1 MSIYPEYK
9 GINFSK
15 EFLKNMYHSM
25 WQYFNLE
32 VIQDIFYKLGTKEE
46 LRINIDNKC
55 ICFKGNS
62 KDGHYFYIKD
72 FKAYGTFECN
82 LLNNES
88 DNGVCHSIAIIFALK
103 EYIPK
108 YGKLFNIKIFP
119 KTKLEYIN
127 NYLIILKFY
136 KWLIESKTWDYVIEF
151 HFPKETIGKSKK
163 ALVYLDTEIKR
174 LLLVKI
180 NL

>member
-1 MSIYPEYK
+1 MGIYPEYK

-15 EFLKNMYHSM
+15 EFLENMYLNM

-46 LRINIDNKC
+46 LRINTDNKC

-72 FKAYGTFECN
+72 FKAYGTFESN

-88 DNGVCHSIAIIFALK
+88 DDGVCHSIAIIFALK

-108 YGKLFNIKIFP
+108 YGKLFNIIIFP
-119 KTKLEYIN
+119 KTGVQYIN

-136 KWLIESKTWDYVIEF
+136 KWLIDSKTWDHVIEF
-151 HFPKETIGKSKK
+151 HFPKETIGKSKN
-163 ALVYLDTEIKR
+163 ALDFLKNEIKR
-174 LLLVKI
+174 LQLIKR